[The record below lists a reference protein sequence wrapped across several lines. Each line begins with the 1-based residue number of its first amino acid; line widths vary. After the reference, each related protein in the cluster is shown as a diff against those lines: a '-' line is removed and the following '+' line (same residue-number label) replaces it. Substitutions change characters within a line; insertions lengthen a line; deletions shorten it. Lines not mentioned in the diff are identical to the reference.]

1 MIHVCVSSYISIS
14 LYIMLLGLFAL
25 PFNRQTRRV
34 TAATVHFDLCTSTG
48 YRVGRKGAGAASL
61 QGIAIGGED
70 GAGNT
75 GSTAESS

>member
-1 MIHVCVSSYISIS
+1 MIHVCVCSFISIS
-14 LYIMLLGLFAL
+14 LYIISLGLFAL

-34 TAATVHFDLCTSTG
+34 TAATVHFDLCTPTG

-61 QGIAIGGED
+61 QRIAIGGEN